1 VTDTPAAPPV
11 VIIGPMGAGKSS
23 VGKRVARA
31 LGVPFTD
38 TDRAV
43 VRVHGPIP
51 AIFAERGE
59 AAFRALE
66 ADAVRTALRTGGV
79 VALGGG
85 AVTHPETR
93 AALAGARVVL
103 LTVSPEAVADRIA
116 GSDRPLLAT
125 GGLEAWQAI
134 ADERAAT
141 YAELAHVTVDTSRRP
156 MTRVAEEVAAW
167 VRAGATAAPTGRP
180 ATAAPTPGAPAPA
193 TPTPGAPTRR
203 TSAPGAPVAGDPTPS
218 VPVPGPGPVRPGPP
232 PTRGTP

>member
-1 VTDTPAAPPV
+1 

-38 TDRAV
+38 TDRVV
-43 VRVHGPIP
+43 VRAHGPIP

-66 ADAVRTALRTGGV
+66 AEAVRQALATGGV
-79 VALGGG
+79 VAVGGG
-85 AVTHPETR
+85 AVTHPDTR
-93 AALAGARVVL
+93 AALVGARIVL

-125 GGLEAWQAI
+125 GGLEAWQTI
-134 ADERAAT
+134 ADQRASV
-141 YAELAHVTVDTSRRP
+141 YADLAHVVVDTSRRP

-167 VRAGATAAPTGRP
+167 VRAGATPAPTGRP
-180 ATAAPTPGAPAPA
+180 APA
-193 TPTPGAPTRR
+193 TPTASAPTAG
-203 TSAPGAPVAGDPTPS
+203 TAAPST
-218 VPVPGPGPVRPGPP
+218 PVPGPGPVRPGPP